1 MNDLSMRCSRIAVYS
16 MHIYEVRPRKDKR
29 GIDLG
34 LNDGGHWKWP
44 SAKNRSGRDKSSRGD
59 APRL

>member
-1 MNDLSMRCSRIAVYS
+1 